1 MFDKG
6 YKFKK
11 KRFLEITQKV
21 EQLAYIN
28 VLKLDRKSHI
38 LLRMS
43 H

>member
-1 MFDKG
+1 
-6 YKFKK
+6 
-11 KRFLEITQKV
+11 LEITQKP
-21 EQLAYIN
+21 EQLAPIN